1 MKGRYNTIEKDAE
14 IKERLLNIE
23 ERPKKLEKENDILKI
38 ELANS
43 IIEKENQCIVSKK
56 ESALLKSIISQAK
69 KIKKRTGNNPFELKG
84 DI

>member
-1 MKGRYNTIEKDAE
+1 M
-14 IKERLLNIE
+14 KERMG
-23 ERPKKLEKENDILKI
+23 IL
-38 ELANS
+38 
-43 IIEKENQCIVSKK
+43 EKENQCIVSKK

>member
-43 IIEKENQCIVSKK
+43 IIEKVKLEEAKSRLLDEHFKN
-56 ESALLKSIISQAK
+56 SAKHDEMMDDEYKRREDIIK
-69 KIKKRTGNNPFELKG
+69 T
-84 DI
+84 